1 LLDSLLQE
9 AVSSETNDHV
19 DQSKEADSEN
29 KFLSKSATN
38 KAKNSSS
45 KSRKACSSVNDKVSK
60 RNKRNL
66 SDPSKTSDNNK
77 ADSVNFVAECYYKTV
92 TFSAE
97 DFPARLK
104 RLRGEEEEKEEE
116 FVDLEDF
123 EDPGDTEASD
133 LISDHFSSSCGI
145 SEFQSPSLML
155 SAEERQ
161 ELAENAMEQLAT
173 GLNKAAETMQ
183 TVETSEHEPDDPAA
197 VEAGQPVPDVASLQ
211 DRELFQLL
219 EEAYSYKRPRDRQG
233 KSEIFRELLEK
244 AEENS
249 SGEEQWDI
257 NFRKYMTHQDSSGK
271 KKKKRVSESNKK
283 GGSLSNL
290 SCLSDNDSSSCK
302 GNNKNKKSRSSVSS
316 RSREGGS
323 LPPTKFENV
332 MLYETANNSS
342 NFACP
347 CAWDTGPLGS
357 PAAQGM
363 PEETFIETSELQPLL
378 HSSSDTALRRRVVQS
393 LDTRESVAIDM
404 DGVGDTCET
413 DSNKTE
419 VEEIEMVEM
428 ESRDVSCEADSDE
441 MTAARHRLETRQD
454 FYNGDDREASNGSG
468 DVDENGNPS
477 SRHIHPIMH
486 NNVRPVSIY
495 RHTPVFRPQKLTVPH
510 TVHNNGSPGYGST
523 SSMMTNGSV
532 GDQGTD
538 PRKASNGDAK
548 RKNRRKKEE
557 EKNTV
562 KAEDI
567 EGYRGN
573 KDIDSLL
580 EFLGEGEESKKKSKK
595 TSEKVV
601 DKSKKVT
608 TKSDSSKDEKVRKK
622 KEKSQEKDV
631 TKPAVTKKLSTD
643 NLDNDVIEE
652 EDKGSQSPKDP
663 DSVRQSMSPDK
674 DGRETERGSPCVPD
688 NPKTPSATAP
698 SSNDSGHVSGGPF
711 SLPSISSTKEMSI
724 ASSPPLDLDSIEF
737 TEESLKDVADVSAA
751 HHSEFTKVTK
761 KQRKKKKRGVYPPG
775 SHEAGVRATSQ
786 DPESEHGGGWSFR
799 GYRSRETVSGTKSTC
814 SVPPSEASDTD
825 DHDSV
830 HSLPVGSTRTKVAV
844 CVASVSSGHTPHASY
859 ADIARHAAALQTQQ
873 QGQKQHDVYREQ
885 LQYREYTPGGN
896 TKESVSSNED
906 YFYNPDLDAS
916 FPPVQPQTPFSILL
930 EAESP
935 QNQSESNNSSHSKH
949 RSYNSSSNNNNN
961 ITNNNPPPPTT
972 QTQSTDTQHQT
983 SRNQSVTSDNKL
995 KSNLRQ
1001 NKSDPS
1007 IVLPPVVILQKEQFE
1022 ANSTDTGFTFG
1033 FEVNESL
1040 LAMSFVDNDR
1050 DILDNKVISDNLNN
1064 GDNVIG
1070 NNEEGCDNKGLV
1082 VNQSYEDNEMMKKLL
1097 LCADEEP
1104 NPEKVVS
1111 DDVDDED
1118 VVVESSTE
1126 PQDFKK
1132 LKNILCEVDNLNYKN
1147 FNYDVIVHFVSKAWD
1162 VVSKEMKSGRQ
1173 VCYYSS

>member
-9 AVSSETNDHV
+9 AVSSETNEHV
-19 DQSKEADSEN
+19 KFVKKSKVSEE
-29 KFLSKSATN
+29 FHRATN
-38 KAKNSSS
+38 KAKNSSNATS
-45 KSRKACSSVNDKVSK
+45 IKACKTVNDKVSK
-60 RNKRNL
+60 RNKKQP
-66 SDPSKTSDNNK
+66 SDTSKISDNKK

-97 DFPARLK
+97 DFSARLK
-104 RLRGEEEEKEEE
+104 RLRGEEENEES
-116 FVDLEDF
+116 VDFEDI

-133 LISDHFSSSCGI
+133 ISSNHSSYSCGN
-145 SEFQSPSLML
+145 SEFESPSLML

-183 TVETSEHEPDDPAA
+183 TVETSEPDDPAS
-197 VEAGQPVPDVASLQ
+197 VEAGQAVPDVASLQ

-332 MLYETANNSS
+332 MLYETGSNSS
-342 NFACP
+342 NFTCP
-347 CAWDTGPLGS
+347 CLGAWDTGPNSILGS
-357 PAAQGM
+357 PATQGM

-378 HSSSDTALRRRVVQS
+378 HSTSDTALRRRVVQS
-393 LDTRESVAIDM
+393 LDTRETVAIDM
-404 DGVGDTCET
+404 DGLGECDT

-454 FYNGDDREASNGSG
+454 FYNGDDREASSGSV

-510 TVHNNGSPGYGST
+510 TVHNNGSQGYGST

-538 PRKASNGDAK
+538 SRKTSNGDTK
-548 RKNRRKKEE
+548 RKNRRKKDE

-580 EFLGEGEESKKKSKK
+580 EFLGEGEDSKKKSKK
-595 TSEKVV
+595 TSEKIIE
-601 DKSKKVT
+601 KSKKVM
-608 TKSDSSKDEKVRKK
+608 TKSESTKDEKVRKK

-643 NLDNDVIEE
+643 TFDNNVIEE
-652 EDKGSQSPKDP
+652 EDKRCQSPKNE

-674 DGRETERGSPCVPD
+674 DGGETDRGSPCIPEIA
-688 NPKTPSATAP
+688 KTPSASAP

-737 TEESLKDVADVSAA
+737 TEESVKDVADVAS

-799 GYRSRETVSGTKSTC
+799 HSYRSRETVSGTKSTC

-885 LQYREYTPGGN
+885 LQYRENTPGVN

-916 FPPVQPQTPFSILL
+916 FPPVQPPPPFSILP
-930 EAESP
+930 EAESA
-935 QNQSESNNSSHSKH
+935 QNQSDSNNSSHSKH
-949 RSYNSSSNNNNN
+949 RNSNSSNNNHN
-961 ITNNNPPPPTT
+961 ITNNNPPPT
-972 QTQSTDTQHQT
+972 TQSTDTQQPT
-983 SRNQSVTSDNKL
+983 LRSQSASSENKL
-995 KSNLRQ
+995 KSKLRQ

-1022 ANSTDTGFTFG
+1022 ANTSDTGFTFG

-1040 LAMSFVDNDR
+1040 LAMSFVGNEK
-1050 DILDNKVISDNLNN
+1050 DILDNKVISDNLKN

-1070 NNEEGCDNKGLV
+1070 NNEECCDNEGLV

-1097 LCADEEP
+1097 LYNKADEQE
-1104 NPEKVVS
+1104 NPEVVADN
-1111 DDVDDED
+1111 DDIDDDD
-1118 VVVESSTE
+1118 VVVESSSE
-1126 PQDFKK
+1126 PQDFEK
-1132 LKNILCEVDNLNYKN
+1132 LKNILCDVENLNYKN

-1162 VVSKEMKSGRQ
+1162 VVNKEMKSGRQ